1 MQQLLLALAFLAM
14 VLCPAAYAA
23 IHVPNDHRLR

>member
-1 MQQLLLALAFLAM
+1 MHQLLFALAFLAM

-23 IHVPNDHRLR
+23 IHVPNDERLR